1 MKYLFINVTAG
12 YGSTGR
18 IAAGQCRALTA
29 QGHRCVLA
37 YGRAGGQTDVETVRV
52 GSDLEI
58 RYSALQAR
66 LLDNAGFGSRGATR
80 RFLKWVRIYDP
91 DVIWLHN
98 IHGYYLH
105 VGELFDYLRS
115 CGKELHWTIHDCWP
129 FTGHCTYFEDAG
141 CDRWKTGC
149 HDCPQKGGYP
159 ASVLADRSEKNY
171 REKKRLFTGLSNMT
185 LHVPSHWLEERV
197 KQSFLGAYPVA
208 VQYNSV
214 DREIFRP
221 VSGNFR
227 EKYRLEGKK
236 ILLGVAS
243 VWEERK
249 GLKDFIALSGML
261 SEDYRIVLIGLTP
274 KQIEKM
280 PDHILGLPR
289 LGDPKDLAQAY
300 SAADVF
306 LNPSTEETFG
316 MTTLEAR
323 CCGTPVIVYQ
333 GTACAE
339 VANAFGGLAVPRGAK
354 HLYEGILTLLGK
366 ETE

>member
-12 YGSTGR
+12 YGSTGK
-18 IAAGQCRALTA
+18 IAADQCRALTE

-37 YGRAGGQTDVETVRV
+37 YGRAGGQTGVETVRI
-52 GSDLEI
+52 GSDGAV
-58 RYSALQAR
+58 RYNALQAR
-66 LLDNAGFGSRGATR
+66 LLDNVGFGDKGATR
-80 RFLKWVRIYDP
+80 RFLKWVRSYDP

-98 IHGYYLH
+98 LHGYYIH
-105 VGELFDYLRS
+105 VGLLFEYLRA

-129 FTGHCTYFEDAG
+129 FTGHCTYFEDAR

-149 HDCPQKGGYP
+149 HDCPQKRGYP
-159 ASVLADRSEKNY
+159 ARMLIDNSRRNY
-171 REKKRLFTGLSNMT
+171 REKKRLFTGIPNMT

-197 KQSFLGAYPVA
+197 KQSFLGNYPVE
-208 VQYNSV
+208 VRYNPV
-214 DREIFRP
+214 DQTVFHP
-221 VSGNFR
+221 VSGDFR
-227 EKYRLEGKK
+227 KKHHLEGKK

-249 GLKDFIALSGML
+249 GLKDLIALSGML
-261 SEDYRIVLIGLTP
+261 SGDYRIVLIGLTP

-280 PDHILGLPR
+280 PENVLGLPR
-289 LGDPKDLAQAY
+289 FGDPRDLAEAY

-333 GTACAE
+333 GTACEEIAA
-339 VANAFGGLAVPRGAK
+339 VYGGLAVPKGAA
-354 HLYEGILTLLGK
+354 HLYEGIMTLLGK
-366 ETE
+366 ETQ